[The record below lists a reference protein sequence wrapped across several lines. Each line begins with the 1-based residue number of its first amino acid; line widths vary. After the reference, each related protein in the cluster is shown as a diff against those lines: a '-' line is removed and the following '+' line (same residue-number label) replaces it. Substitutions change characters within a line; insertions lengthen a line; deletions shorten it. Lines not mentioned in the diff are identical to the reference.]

1 MPTIGRA
8 AAAHAGRRWQGW
20 PLAVLINWRADQ
32 QARSPPRLR
41 MAGRVAWSAN
51 FINARSR
58 RLRYSAHHGMEKVAN
73 DTVALLSAEAGRHP
87 YDRRLSDLIGKLSNR
102 SDEFV
107 SGGPPPTS
115 RFTAPAPSSSR
126 RWISI
131 GRLDQR
137 LCR

>member
-1 MPTIGRA
+1 M
-8 AAAHAGRRWQGW
+8 AHA
-20 PLAVLINWRADQ
+20 RAKK
-32 QARSPPRLR
+32 RHLTSGFTGLLRRLR

-87 YDRRLSDLIGKLSNR
+87 YDRRLSDLIGELSTR